1 MTVRQQ
7 WSVVLGVLAVL
18 AGALWAG
25 TVVLHDELHPISVGA
40 HAPEFSAVPV
50 FEPVYPSAP
59 GDTAFTSRPVA
70 PGAPA
75 HTLASY
81 KGQVVLLNIWATWC
95 EPCRAEMPAIE
106 QLHREFG
113 PRGLKVV
120 SVSVDNAGDRNL
132 IDKFVRDYHLTFEIL
147 HDAPGAIQRRY
158 QTTGVPE
165 TFVLGRD
172 GVIRKKVIGAAD
184 WSSQGNRALIAQLL
198 AEDGGGR

>member
-1 MTVRQQ
+1 VTVRQQ
-7 WSVVLGVLAVL
+7 WLVVLGVVAVL
-18 AGALWAG
+18 ASALWGG
-25 TVVLHDELHPISVGA
+25 TVLLHDELHQISVGD
-40 HAPEFSAVPV
+40 HAPEFSAVPL

-59 GDTAFTSRPVA
+59 GDTAFSSRPVA

-106 QLHREFG
+106 QLHRQFG
-113 PRGLKVV
+113 PRGLRIVA
-120 SVSVDNAGDRNL
+120 VSVDNAGDVKL
-132 IDKFVRDYHLTFEIL
+132 IDKFVRDFHLSFEIL
-147 HDAPGAIQRRY
+147 HDAPGAIQRQYR
-158 QTTGVPE
+158 TTGVPE
-165 TFVLGRD
+165 TFVLGKD

-198 AEDGGGR
+198 AEDTR

>member
-1 MTVRQQ
+1 VTVRQQ
-7 WSVVLGVLAVL
+7 WAVVLGVVVVL
-18 AGALWAG
+18 AAALGAG
-25 TVVLHDELHPISVGA
+25 TVLLHDELHQISVGER
-40 HAPEFSAVPV
+40 APEFSALPL
-50 FEPVYPSAP
+50 FEPAYPSAA
-59 GDTAFTSRPVA
+59 GDTTFGSRPVA

-75 HTLASY
+75 HTLATY

-95 EPCRAEMPAIE
+95 DPCRAEMPAIE

-120 SVSVDNAGDRNL
+120 AVSVDKAGDEKL
-132 IDKFVRDYHLTFEIL
+132 IDRFVRDYHLSFEIL
-147 HDAPGAIQRRY
+147 HDAPGRIQRQY

-165 TFVLGRD
+165 TFVLGKD

-198 AEDGGGR
+198 AEDGQ

>member
-1 MTVRQQ
+1 VTVRQQ
-7 WSVVLGVLAVL
+7 WALVLGVVAIL
-18 AGALWAG
+18 AGVLWAG
-25 TVVLHDELHPISVGA
+25 THFMRGDLFPISVGE
-40 HAPEFSAVPV
+40 HAPEFSAVPLR
-50 FEPVYPSAP
+50 EPVYPSAP
-59 GDTAFTSRPVA
+59 GDTGFTSRPVA
-70 PGAPA
+70 PGAAP

-120 SVSVDNAGDRNL
+120 AVSVDRAGDEKL
-132 IDKFVRDYHLTFEIL
+132 IGDFVRDFHLSFEIL
-147 HDAPGAIQRRY
+147 HDAPGEIQTAY

-165 TFVLGRD
+165 TFILGRD

-184 WSSQGNRALIAQLL
+184 WSSPGNRALIAQLL
-198 AEDGGGR
+198 AEDAR